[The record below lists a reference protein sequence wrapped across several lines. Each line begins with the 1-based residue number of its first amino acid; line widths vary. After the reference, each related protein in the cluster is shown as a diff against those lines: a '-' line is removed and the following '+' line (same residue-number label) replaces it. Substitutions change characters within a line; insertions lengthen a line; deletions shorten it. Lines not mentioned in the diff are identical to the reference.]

1 MDYSTLISPTLG
13 ILVGVLMGLTG
24 AGGGILSVP
33 LLVFFLDLPI
43 AEAAPI
49 ALCAVALASG
59 IGAILGLKNK
69 ILRYKAAGFMAIF
82 GLALSPIGLWLA
94 PKIPNAPL
102 QILFSLILLYVAI
115 RLLLQARNEIK
126 GIPEEHR
133 KPPPCLMN
141 PAIGKLQWTL
151 PCARALMVAGSLAG
165 FLSGLLGVGGGFII
179 VPALKRYTDL
189 PVKSIVATSLGVLA
203 IITGGGAIFSAAA
216 GNLNILIA
224 APFAIAALGGLLL
237 GLLLGK
243 KLSGPHTQLIFSI
256 FTLVIAISLLAKG
269 VMLIKT

>member
-33 LLVFFLDLPI
+33 LLVFFLGLPI

-49 ALCAVALASG
+49 ALCAVALSSS

-69 ILRYKAAGFMAIF
+69 ILRYKAAGLMAIF
-82 GLALSPIGLWLA
+82 GLVLSPIGLWLA

-102 QILFSLILLYVAI
+102 QILFSLILLYIAI
-115 RLLLQARNEIK
+115 RLLYQARNEIE

-141 PAIGKLQWTL
+141 PAVGKLQWTL
-151 PCARALMVAGSLAG
+151 PCARALMLAGSLAG

-179 VPALKRYTDL
+179 VPALTRYTDL

-203 IITGGGAIFSAAA
+203 IITGGGAIFSAVT

-256 FTLVIAISLLAKG
+256 FTLVIAISLLTKG
-269 VMLIKT
+269 VMLIEI